1 MTEVSSPAAGLTS
14 RPNDGHR
21 WTDEGADMN
30 DRPRPVLLGYLRKHL
45 LMSETELEDA
55 KERLAYFAEIEGF
68 TMGAIYVEEIATVS
82 AAFEA
87 LVDAVNRHEVSA
99 VVLPSMLH
107 FAVLGAPASIKGHF
121 EHCTGAR
128 VLVAGAARP

>member
-1 MTEVSSPAAGLTS
+1 MASTAGQKGRAEMDDGT
-14 RPNDGHR
+14 RPL
-21 WTDEGADMN
+21 
-30 DRPRPVLLGYLRKHL
+30 LLGYLRKHL

-68 TMGAIYVEEIATVS
+68 TMGAIYVEEIATVPS
-82 AAFEA
+82 AFEA
-87 LVDAVNRHEVSA
+87 LVEAANRHEVSA

-107 FAVLGAPASIKGHF
+107 FAVLGAPASIKSHF

-128 VLVAGAARP
+128 VLVAGASQPCSGED